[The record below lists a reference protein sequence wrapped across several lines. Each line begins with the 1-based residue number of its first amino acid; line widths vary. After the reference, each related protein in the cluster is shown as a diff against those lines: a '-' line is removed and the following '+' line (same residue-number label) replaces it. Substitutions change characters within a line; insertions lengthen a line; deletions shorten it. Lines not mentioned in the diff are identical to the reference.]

1 MSSQRIST
9 AFFVSISIAVVFT
22 LVLARAGG
30 RSGEETMAMITPVQL
45 HERLQQPD
53 APLVIDV
60 RELEEYEEAH
70 IAGVLLKPLATI
82 DSLDLDRN
90 SEIVLVCRSDRRS
103 AIAYQI
109 LAERGYSRLWNMQG
123 GMIEWQK
130 HGLPIESE

>member
-1 MSSQRIST
+1 MSSRPIST
-9 AFFVSISIAVVFT
+9 ALLVSISIAVAFT
-22 LVLARAGG
+22 LMPACAGG
-30 RSGEETMAMITPVQL
+30 GPGEAMAMISPLQL
-45 HERLQQPD
+45 HQRLQQPD

-60 RELEEYEEAH
+60 REIEEYEEAH

-82 DSLDLDRN
+82 DSLDVDRD

-103 AIAYQI
+103 AIAYEV
-109 LAERGYSRLWNMQG
+109 LAERGYTRLWNMQG